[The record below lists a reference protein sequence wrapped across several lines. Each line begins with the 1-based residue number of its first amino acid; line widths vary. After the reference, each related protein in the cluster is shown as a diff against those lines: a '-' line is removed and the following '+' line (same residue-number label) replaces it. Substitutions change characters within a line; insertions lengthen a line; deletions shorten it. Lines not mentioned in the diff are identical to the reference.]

1 MRPFTSPRRGPS
13 TGSDHCSGIDAGTT
27 GCKTVV
33 FDLDGNVLG
42 QDYREYPCI
51 YPGPGLV
58 EQTYQDIVPPLI
70 ESCRAAIT
78 NSGVPATEIRAV
90 AFSTQAPL
98 QALVDG
104 DGRLIRPFLGWQDL
118 RGAPYI
124 PKLREAYTPDRFYQE
139 TGDPLGTNSAAPKW
153 AWLRDNEPE
162 NWAQAEWFLSE
173 QEFLLKEWGAE
184 EYWTDL
190 SSASRE
196 GMLDV
201 DAMDWSKGVHDLIGL
216 PLAKRAKVATEPG
229 KVVGTIGA
237 DLARST
243 GLAEGTLLCMGAHD
257 QNCSTFGGGAVHG
270 GDCVMVIGTFGSC
283 YVVMDESRRDPN
295 RKLVVK
301 PNHGMGN
308 WTIEAFSNTSASA
321 FRWYRDTFCDLEI
334 AAGRVGGVDPYD
346 LITRQAARSA
356 IGANGVTF
364 LPYLGGAFGARQNP
378 AARAD
383 FFGMTLGTTKG
394 DIARAVL
401 EGVSFEMRDIIDA
414 QLAAGIEVPTIRLVG
429 GAAKSPMWSQLLADI
444 FQRPIDILRTT
455 EAGCLG
461 AAMYA
466 GVGAGLYGSCE
477 EAAERAVAVVN
488 RYKPDPST
496 ASAYDAAFARFV
508 EVYEALDA
516 QVF

>member
-1 MRPFTSPRRGPS
+1 M
-13 TGSDHCSGIDAGTT
+13 
-27 GCKTVV
+27 
-33 FDLDGNVLG
+33 
-42 QDYREYPCI
+42 
-51 YPGPGLV
+51 
-58 EQTYQDIVPPLI
+58 
-70 ESCRAAIT
+70 
-78 NSGVPATEIRAV
+78 
-90 AFSTQAPL
+90 
-98 QALVDG
+98 
-104 DGRLIRPFLGWQDL
+104 
-118 RGAPYI
+118 
-124 PKLREAYTPDRFYQE
+124 
-139 TGDPLGTNSAAPKW
+139 
-153 AWLRDNEPE
+153 
-162 NWAQAEWFLSE
+162 
-173 QEFLLKEWGAE
+173 
-184 EYWTDL
+184 
-190 SSASRE
+190 
-196 GMLDV
+196 
-201 DAMDWSKGVHDLIGL
+201 
-216 PLAKRAKVATEPG
+216 
-229 KVVGTIGA
+229 
-237 DLARST
+237 
-243 GLAEGTLLCMGAHD
+243 
-257 QNCSTFGGGAVHG
+257 
-270 GDCVMVIGTFGSC
+270 
-283 YVVMDESRRDPN
+283 
-295 RKLVVK
+295 
-301 PNHGMGN
+301 
-308 WTIEAFSNTSASA
+308 
-321 FRWYRDTFCDLEI
+321 
-334 AAGRVGGVDPYD
+334 DPYD

-364 LPYLGGAFGARQNP
+364 LPYLGGASGARQNP